1 LGAAIKGEWDQ
12 APSSS
17 ANGAHARHNGQAE
30 FSSSAAEFVQASVA
44 GGLPSGKTPRPF
56 VVRYFS
62 DLHTLKATTREMV
75 VAPWLPTQ
83 TAAMIYAWRGTGKS
97 LLALSM
103 AIYIA
108 AGRGFGPWHIPK
120 PRKVIYIDG
129 ELSLA
134 DLKLRYRDLVEK
146 LGFEPLRENLR
157 LVSMIDPDQPQRLN
171 LADARH
177 HDLISSAIGDA
188 EVVFLD
194 SSVSLWSGKEVDAW
208 SVVQP
213 FMLDLRQRGK
223 AVIFMHQAG
232 KDREARGLSDYEDMV
247 EASIQLRALPNHQN
261 AAVFRLSFEKHR
273 GFWGSYAAP
282 MNVVLNVD
290 GWSFSPVKRPESELP
305 GGRDRRDGGND
316 EGITNHAGRVLRLLQ
331 ALPDNRWQ
339 AAPSS
344 LGLDVGAMIIDRSVL
359 QAAYGEQW
367 LEADGNTQNPDT
379 IRKAL
384 GRALAHLTE
393 RKAVTVIQDGL
404 KTWIVCPR
412 AGTP

>member
-1 LGAAIKGEWDQ
+1 
-12 APSSS
+12 
-17 ANGAHARHNGQAE
+17 
-30 FSSSAAEFVQASVA
+30 
-44 GGLPSGKTPRPF
+44 
-56 VVRYFS
+56 
-62 DLHTLKATTREMV
+62 
-75 VAPWLPTQ
+75 
-83 TAAMIYAWRGTGKS
+83 
-97 LLALSM
+97 
-103 AIYIA
+103 
-108 AGRGFGPWHIPK
+108 
-120 PRKVIYIDG
+120 
-129 ELSLA
+129 
-134 DLKLRYRDLVEK
+134 
-146 LGFEPLRENLR
+146 
-157 LVSMIDPDQPQRLN
+157 
-171 LADARH
+171 
-177 HDLISSAIGDA
+177 
-188 EVVFLD
+188 
-194 SSVSLWSGKEVDAW
+194 
-208 SVVQP
+208 
-213 FMLDLRQRGK
+213 
-223 AVIFMHQAG
+223 
-232 KDREARGLSDYEDMV
+232 
-247 EASIQLRALPNHQN
+247 
-261 AAVFRLSFEKHR
+261 
-273 GFWGSYAAP
+273 

>member
-1 LGAAIKGEWDQ
+1 VRVFRDFSTVHRDFSKELSKICAELGKGTQARIARRTGVAAGQISNWRRGKRVHPKHHDKLGAAIKGEWDQ

-232 KDREARGLSDYEDMV
+232 KDREAWWRR
-247 EASIQLRALPNHQN
+247 AS
-261 AAVFRLSFEKHR
+261 S
-273 GFWGSYAAP
+273 
-282 MNVVLNVD
+282 
-290 GWSFSPVKRPESELP
+290 
-305 GGRDRRDGGND
+305 
-316 EGITNHAGRVLRLLQ
+316 
-331 ALPDNRWQ
+331 
-339 AAPSS
+339 
-344 LGLDVGAMIIDRSVL
+344 
-359 QAAYGEQW
+359 
-367 LEADGNTQNPDT
+367 
-379 IRKAL
+379 
-384 GRALAHLTE
+384 
-393 RKAVTVIQDGL
+393 
-404 KTWIVCPR
+404 
-412 AGTP
+412 